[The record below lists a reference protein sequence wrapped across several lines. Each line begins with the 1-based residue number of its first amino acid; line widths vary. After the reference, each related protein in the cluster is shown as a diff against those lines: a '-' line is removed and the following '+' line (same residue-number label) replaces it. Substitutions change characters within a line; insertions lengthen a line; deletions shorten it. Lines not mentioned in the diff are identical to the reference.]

1 MLEAGRAYT
10 LSVGQEG
17 QSFVSENIALIL
29 KFISKAY
36 PPLEKERAVA
46 ILEKVRDLVIS
57 YTGLTLQ
64 EPEMFPQPTGYARC
78 VFMLS

>member
-1 MLEAGRAYT
+1 MLEAGRTYP

-29 KFISKAY
+29 KFNSKAY

-46 ILEKVRDLVIS
+46 ILEKVRDLVVS

-64 EPEMFPQPTGYARC
+64 EPEMFPQPTGYAHC
-78 VFMLS
+78 VILLS